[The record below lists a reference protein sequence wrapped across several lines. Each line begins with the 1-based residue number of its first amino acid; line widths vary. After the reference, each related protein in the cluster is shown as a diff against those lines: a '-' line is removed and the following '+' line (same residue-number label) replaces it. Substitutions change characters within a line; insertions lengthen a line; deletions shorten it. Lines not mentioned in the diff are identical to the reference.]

1 MASSKSKKKR
11 PKSPVRPHARSKTI
25 VVTVALYGPND
36 TLATKLVA
44 SAVHEPTSEIKELKR
59 CMSDAPQDVRNLD
72 TTVRGVAAFI
82 AKWNPRVVIA
92 PETIIGCPHE
102 EGVDYPAGGVCPQ
115 CEFWKGRNRFTGEYV
130 Q

>member
-44 SAVHEPTSEIKELKR
+44 
-59 CMSDAPQDVRNLD
+59 
-72 TTVRGVAAFI
+72 AFI
-82 AKWNPRVVIA
+82 AKWNPRVVRA
-92 PETIIGCPHE
+92 PETLIGCPHE
-102 EGVDYPAGGVCPQ
+102 EGTDYPDGGVCPL
-115 CEFWKGRNRFTGEYV
+115 CEFWKGRDRFTGKFV